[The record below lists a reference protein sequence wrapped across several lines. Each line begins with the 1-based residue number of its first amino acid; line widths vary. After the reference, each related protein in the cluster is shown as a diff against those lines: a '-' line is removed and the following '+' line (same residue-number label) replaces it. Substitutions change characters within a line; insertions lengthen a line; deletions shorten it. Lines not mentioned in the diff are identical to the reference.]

1 MDLKNDDKTPL
12 ADEDAVDVTILNL
25 GELDWFVLDQSGE
38 RNISI
43 KVRRLFEYQH
53 STFILAPFLAGIP
66 IFGYRLI
73 TITDL
78 LPHIQP

>member
-12 ADEDAVDVTILNL
+12 ADEVDEDAVDVTILNL

-53 STFILAPFLAGIP
+53 SF
-66 IFGYRLI
+66 
-73 TITDL
+73 
-78 LPHIQP
+78 

>member
-53 STFILAPFLAGIP
+53 SF
-66 IFGYRLI
+66 
-73 TITDL
+73 
-78 LPHIQP
+78 

>member
-12 ADEDAVDVTILNL
+12 ADEVDEDAVDVTILNL

-43 KVRRLFEYQH
+43 KVRRLF
-53 STFILAPFLAGIP
+53 
-66 IFGYRLI
+66 
-73 TITDL
+73 
-78 LPHIQP
+78 